1 MAGEAKITKSGDTP
15 IKKLG
20 HTVGTK
26 FGTNPLAK
34 ERGASNPSEI
44 KYNG

>member
-1 MAGEAKITKSGDTP
+1 MAASRATVTKAGSTP

-26 FGTNPLAK
+26 YGTDPLAK
-34 ERGASNPSEI
+34 ERGASTPSEI
-44 KYNG
+44 TFK